1 MKMPLTL
8 NPKYW
13 FGEKVMFDCRGRKGL
28 GEIEAISLSQHNE
41 VSYEILVVDEP
52 YDIQGTVF
60 ENEIVSTESKKKIPN
75 PVEIRP
81 RFSFGQC
88 VSIFRSQKRFT
99 GCVYGISIDR
109 DFNFYYE
116 IRIENTSVHAPMV
129 PENDILLL

>member
-60 ENEIVSTESKKKIPN
+60 ENEIVSTESKKKIPTRLRFD
-75 PVEIRP
+75 PVFP
-81 RFSFGQC
+81 SVNVFLFSDPKKDLLVAC
-88 VSIFRSQKRFT
+88 
-99 GCVYGISIDR
+99 
-109 DFNFYYE
+109 
-116 IRIENTSVHAPMV
+116 MV
-129 PENDILLL
+129 